1 MSNLTTADLAALDQA
16 IASGYL
22 KVRYEDKEVTYQ
34 SIDQMLK
41 ARAFAAAQLDQSRV
55 STIKVDHVTFGR
67 DYE

>member
-1 MSNLTTADLAALDQA
+1 MSNLSPADLTALDQA

-22 KVRYEDKEVTYQ
+22 RVKYEDKEVTYQ

-41 ARAFAAAQLDQSRV
+41 ARTFAAFQLDQGRV
-55 STIKVDHVTFGR
+55 STIKVDRVTFGR